1 MPRLRPTLPGYE
13 ASGALI
19 PAALWAPVRRRG
31 EERPASSSGSG
42 DAGDDACPDACRC
55 GGHFGRASTRLARPP
70 PVATRGPGEAG
81 ASTDPRDPE
90 GDEREIEASVTALS
104 RSRRIFAPLVFG
116 VAAFVMLFQG
126 LRLLFS
132 NWRLTLVQVLPAMWI
147 WVAML
152 DLKAHVFKGRGF
164 QGWHGSVE
172 VLLVVV
178 IALITAAAFYLDA
191 VFAFAIS
198 EPGTPR
204 IRPAFTLARRH
215 FAVVLGVGF
224 LVGVALGVAAV
235 VVPRWGLHWFTL
247 SLGIVIGVMMLTYV
261 TVPARIV
268 GIKPSGSPRD
278 KAAAA
283 VIGGTLG
290 AIVCTP
296 PYLIGRIGILL
307 LGSHVLVVFV
317 LGVILLALG
326 LTVQAGATGAVKAIK
341 MSAKLAAGSVPHPAE

>member
-1 MPRLRPTLPGYE
+1 MARQGR
-13 ASGALI
+13 ALI
-19 PAALWAPVRRRG
+19 
-31 EERPASSSGSG
+31 
-42 DAGDDACPDACRC
+42 
-55 GGHFGRASTRLARPP
+55 RAIR
-70 PVATRGPGEAG
+70 
-81 ASTDPRDPE
+81 E
-90 GDEREIEASVTALS
+90 GDESEIEASVVALS

-147 WVAML
+147 WVAMF
-152 DLKAHVFKGRGF
+152 DLKGHVFKGKEF
-164 QGWHGSVE
+164 ATWHGSVE
-172 VLLVVV
+172 ILLVVV
-178 IALITAAAFYLDA
+178 IALVTAAAFYLNA

-198 EPGTPR
+198 RPGSPR
-204 IRPAFTLARRH
+204 IRPGFTLARRH
-215 FAVVLGVGF
+215 LAVVLGVG
-224 LVGVALGVAAV
+224 LVVGVALGFSTV

-268 GIKPSGSPRD
+268 GIKPRGTTRD

-296 PYLIGRIGILL
+296 PYLIGRGGILL
-307 LGSHVLVVFV
+307 LGSSLPLLFV
-317 LGVILLALG
+317 LGVVLLVLG
-326 LTVQAGATGAVKAIK
+326 LTLQAGATGAVKAIK
-341 MSAKLAAGSVPHPAE
+341 MSAKLTAGDGHLPAQ